1 MTAGR
6 QLVLAMTVARKDH
19 AFCAAAMGS
28 AVGVS
33 MRGDANHCIDRRCVA
48 TIFET
53 QPIMTVPHTFTA
65 NALQLLSAN
74 RYLFDDARAD
84 LLNCELGKFSGG

>member
-19 AFCAAAMGS
+19 AAAMGS

-33 MRGDANHCIDRRCVA
+33 VRGDANHCIDRRCVA

-53 QPIMTVPHTFTA
+53 QPIMTVPHTFSA

-74 RYLFDDARAD
+74 RYLFVDASAD
-84 LLNCELGKFSGG
+84 LLSCYLGMFSCR